1 MENSKVQIKIEN
13 FIFRLLK
20 FFVRHHKPV
29 QSFMFRNADKK
40 NVLWCF
46 IFEDCALLIDY
57 VQWDTNIEVIYHP
70 SLQYGENKIR
80 FWSDAMFPIFYKE
93 CSWFSNFT
101 EEKKVKHFH
110 L

>member
-1 MENSKVQIKIEN
+1 MEESFEQIKIEN

-29 QSFMFRNADKK
+29 QSFMFRNANTK
-40 NVLWCF
+40 NVLWIF
-46 IFEDCALLIDY
+46 IFEDCALLVEY
-57 VQWDTNIEVIYHP
+57 VQWDTNIEVIFHP
-70 SLQYGENKIR
+70 SLQYGKR
-80 FWSDAMFPIFYKE
+80 QLVLWKDTVFPIFFKE
-93 CSWFSNFT
+93 CSWVANFT